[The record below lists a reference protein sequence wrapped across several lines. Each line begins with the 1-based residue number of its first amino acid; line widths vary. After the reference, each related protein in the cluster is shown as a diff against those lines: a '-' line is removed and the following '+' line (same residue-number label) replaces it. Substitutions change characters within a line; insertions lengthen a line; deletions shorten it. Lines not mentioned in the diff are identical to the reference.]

1 MVATNPKYR
10 NRRELYYTDKFP
22 DSQGI
27 GTIIQVLKSVEGSF
41 DHEYV
46 PAIVP
51 SLEGG
56 TTAYTEIAGDAEPEN
71 NPEYQYPGYIYCD
84 GSEYYIHDYP
94 ALFEAIGN
102 DYGFDNVDPQLVK
115 YFRTEYGK
123 DWRSALTEH
132 LYEKD
137 RSNDKKAA

>member
-102 DYGFDNVDPQLVK
+102 DYGGTASDGIDI
-115 YFRTEYGK
+115 TDGG
-123 DWRSALTEH
+123 AG
-132 LYEKD
+132 
-137 RSNDKKAA
+137 